1 MAEFESAEERTEPAS
16 PKKRGD
22 ARAKGSVAKSL
33 DVNSA
38 AVLLFGLLILYFG
51 GALLAEKLAAM
62 SRELFGNL
70 SGLDLNAGNIHR
82 LFAESMF
89 GFLLALI
96 PVLIGVLMVGVIGS
110 VAQVGFLFTWEP
122 LKPKFSKMDPL
133 AGMKRVMLSVRSLV
147 ELAKGILKIV
157 IVGLVAYN
165 AVQTVISEAVM
176 LVDSDAGTILEFMAR
191 SAVQVGMKVG
201 LAFFVLA
208 AADYL
213 FQRFEYEKS
222 LRMTKHEQKEEAKE
236 SEGDPL
242 IKSRIRTIQR
252 QIAYRRM
259 MQDVPRADV
268 VVTNPTHLAVALK
281 YEMGKMNA
289 PRVVAKGANLIAE
302 RIKDIAREHEVP
314 IIEDKPLAQMLYKL
328 VEVGEEIPEKLFQ
341 AVAHVLAFVYRMRDE
356 RRTSYAHE

>member
-16 PKKRGD
+16 PKKRSD
-22 ARAKGSVAKSL
+22 ARAKGSVAKSM

-38 AVLLFGLLILYFG
+38 AVLVFGWLILYFG
-51 GALLAEKLAAM
+51 GALLAAKLAVVARGVF
-62 SRELFGNL
+62 SSL
-70 SGLDLNAGNIHR
+70 SSVHLNAGNIHH
-82 LFAESMF
+82 LFADGLF
-89 GFLLALI
+89 GVLLALI
-96 PVLIGVLMVGVIGS
+96 PILLGLLLVGVVAS
-110 VAQVGFLFTWEP
+110 VAQVGFLFTWAP
-122 LKPKFSKMDPL
+122 LTPKFSRMNPL
-133 AGMKRVMLSVRSLV
+133 GGMKRVMLSVRSLV
-147 ELAKGILKIV
+147 EMAKGVLKIV

-165 AVQTVISEAVM
+165 ATETVITEAT
-176 LVDSDAGTILEFMAR
+176 LLADSDVGAILAFMAK
-191 SAVQVGMKVG
+191 AALQVGLKVG

-242 IKSRIRTIQR
+242 IKSRIRSIQR

-259 MQDVPRADV
+259 MQDVPKADV
-268 VVTNPTHLAVALK
+268 VVTNPTHYAVAIK

-302 RIKDIAREHEVP
+302 RIKDIAREHDVP
-314 IIEDKPLAQMLYKL
+314 VIEDKPLAQMLYKM

-341 AVAHVLAFVYRMRDE
+341 AVAQVLAFVYRLRDE
-356 RRTSYAHE
+356 RRRHYSVQ

>member
-22 ARAKGSVAKSL
+22 ARAKGSVAKSM

-38 AVLLFGLLILYFG
+38 AVLVFGLLILYFG
-51 GALLAEKLAAM
+51 GALLAAKLAEVARGVF
-62 SRELFGNL
+62 SNL
-70 SGLDLNAGNIHR
+70 SAIKMTGENIHR
-82 LFAESMF
+82 LFTEGVF
-89 GFLLALI
+89 GLLLALI
-96 PVLIGVLMVGVIGS
+96 PILLGFLVVGVVAS

-122 LKPKFSKMDPL
+122 LRPKFSKMNPL

-147 ELAKGILKIV
+147 EMAKGIMKIM

-165 AVQTVISEAVM
+165 ATNTVFSEAVV
-176 LVDSDAGTILEFMAR
+176 LVDSDSGAILEFMAT
-191 SAVQVGMKVG
+191 SAVQVGVKVG

-259 MQDVPRADV
+259 MQDVPKADV
-268 VVTNPTHLAVALK
+268 VVTNPTHFAVALK

-302 RIKDIAREHEVP
+302 RIKEIAREHDVP
-314 IIEDKPLAQMLYKL
+314 IIEDKPLAQMLYKM

-341 AVAHVLAFVYRMRDE
+341 AVAQVLAFVYRMRDE
-356 RRTSYAHE
+356 HRMQESI